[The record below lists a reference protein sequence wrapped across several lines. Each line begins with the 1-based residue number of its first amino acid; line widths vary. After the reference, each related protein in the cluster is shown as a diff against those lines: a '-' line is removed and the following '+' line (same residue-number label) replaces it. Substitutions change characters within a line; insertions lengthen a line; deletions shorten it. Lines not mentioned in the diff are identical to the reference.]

1 MNPRARLRTYKLSKP
16 APSASWVFLRKFDY
30 NKTNLKESSI
40 SVKMVKM
47 KQITITAQNANQRA
61 DKFIRKWLKE
71 APLSFIY
78 RVFRKKDVK
87 VNGKRITIQ
96 YILQPGDIME
106 VYVTD
111 KQLLDFTVHRR
122 YQKKPL
128 NLPILYED
136 DHCMLIH
143 KPKGL
148 LVQGEDDTRQHTLT
162 EMVIEHLYFHD
173 LFNPDAPGFTPAPGH
188 RLDRN
193 TSGLV
198 LYGKTIEGLQSLHRL
213 FKEREDLNKQ
223 YLALVVGKL
232 TGKGKIDLP
241 LIKDETNK
249 MVYVAHPPI
258 KGLSAITE
266 YEVIAHY
273 GDFTLV
279 KIQLITGRTHQIR
292 VHMQA
297 INHPVAGDRKYGDFH
312 ANRWLKDQFRYEHQF
327 LHASELSF
335 SKLEGVLSGL
345 SGKTFT
351 LKLDAQEEELLIKL
365 KA

>member
-1 MNPRARLRTYKLSKP
+1 
-16 APSASWVFLRKFDY
+16 
-30 NKTNLKESSI
+30 
-40 SVKMVKM
+40 M

-148 LVQGEDDTRQHTLT
+148 LVQG
-162 EMVIEHLYFHD
+162 
-173 LFNPDAPGFTPAPGH
+173 
-188 RLDRN
+188 
-193 TSGLV
+193 
-198 LYGKTIEGLQSLHRL
+198 
-213 FKEREDLNKQ
+213 
-223 YLALVVGKL
+223 
-232 TGKGKIDLP
+232 
-241 LIKDETNK
+241 
-249 MVYVAHPPI
+249 
-258 KGLSAITE
+258 
-266 YEVIAHY
+266 
-273 GDFTLV
+273 
-279 KIQLITGRTHQIR
+279 
-292 VHMQA
+292 
-297 INHPVAGDRKYGDFH
+297 
-312 ANRWLKDQFRYEHQF
+312 
-327 LHASELSF
+327 
-335 SKLEGVLSGL
+335 
-345 SGKTFT
+345 
-351 LKLDAQEEELLIKL
+351 
-365 KA
+365 

>member
-1 MNPRARLRTYKLSKP
+1 
-16 APSASWVFLRKFDY
+16 
-30 NKTNLKESSI
+30 
-40 SVKMVKM
+40 M
-47 KQITITAQNANQRA
+47 KQITITAQTANQRA

-78 RVFRKKDVK
+78 HLFRKKDVK

-96 YILQPGDIME
+96 YILQINDVMQ

-111 KQLLDFTVHRR
+111 QQLQDFTVHRR
-122 YQKKPL
+122 YQKKTL
-128 NLPILYED
+128 QLPIVYED
-136 DHCMLIH
+136 DHCLMIH

-162 EMVIEHLYFHD
+162 EMVIEHLYA
-173 LFNPDAPGFTPAPGH
+173 NGSYQPDTPGFTPAPGH

-198 LYGKTIEGLQSLHRL
+198 LYGKTMEGLQGLHRL

-232 TGKGKIDLP
+232 SGKGTIDFP
-241 LIKDETNK
+241 LIKDETNH
-249 MVYVAHPPI
+249 MVYVAREPL

-266 YEVIAHY
+266 YETIANY
-273 GDFTLV
+273 GQFTLV
-279 KIQLITGRTHQIR
+279 KIHLVTGRTHQIR

-297 INHPVAGDRKYGDFH
+297 INHPIAGDRKYGDFK
-312 ANRWLKDQFRYEHQF
+312 ANKWLKDQFGYEHQF

-335 SKLEGVLSGL
+335 GKLEGSLSGL
-345 SGKTFT
+345 SNQNFKI
-351 LKLDAQEEELLIKL
+351 KLDAHEEDLLVKL

>member
-122 YQKKPL
+122 YQKK
-128 NLPILYED
+128 
-136 DHCMLIH
+136 
-143 KPKGL
+143 
-148 LVQGEDDTRQHTLT
+148 TT
-162 EMVIEHLYFHD
+162 E
-173 LFNPDAPGFTPAPGH
+173 P
-188 RLDRN
+188 
-193 TSGLV
+193 S
-198 LYGKTIEGLQSLHRL
+198 
-213 FKEREDLNKQ
+213 
-223 YLALVVGKL
+223 
-232 TGKGKIDLP
+232 
-241 LIKDETNK
+241 
-249 MVYVAHPPI
+249 
-258 KGLSAITE
+258 
-266 YEVIAHY
+266 
-273 GDFTLV
+273 DF
-279 KIQLITGRTHQIR
+279 I
-292 VHMQA
+292 
-297 INHPVAGDRKYGDFH
+297 
-312 ANRWLKDQFRYEHQF
+312 
-327 LHASELSF
+327 
-335 SKLEGVLSGL
+335 
-345 SGKTFT
+345 
-351 LKLDAQEEELLIKL
+351 
-365 KA
+365 